1 MATDKSFFGK
11 NKITEGK
18 YSVIKRRRKR
28 DTSSAERRASVA
40 ALLLLRREL
49 NKDLLLSKTDAV

>member
-18 YSVIKRRRKR
+18 YSVIQRRMKT
-28 DTSSAERRASVA
+28 DTSSAECRASVA
-40 ALLLLRREL
+40 AMLLLSREL
-49 NKDLLLSKTDAV
+49 NEDLLLSKTDAV

>member
-18 YSVIKRRRKR
+18 YSVIQRRRKR
-28 DTSSAERRASVA
+28 DMSSAERRASIA